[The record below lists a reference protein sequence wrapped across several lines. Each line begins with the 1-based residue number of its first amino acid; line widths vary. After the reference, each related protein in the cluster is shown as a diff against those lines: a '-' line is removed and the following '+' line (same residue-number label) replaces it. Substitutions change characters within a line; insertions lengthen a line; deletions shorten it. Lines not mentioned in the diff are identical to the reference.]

1 MTLMTTTDIAPDT
14 MSAAEMVALTKRH
27 SIFSWSAQA
36 SVNPI
41 PMVRGEGIYFWDA
54 DGKRYIDMNSQLM
67 CVNIGHGDRRVI
79 DAIKRQADELVYA
92 GPGMATAVRARLG
105 KMLAER
111 TPGDL
116 NRFFFTLGGA
126 EANENAI
133 RIARMVTGR
142 QKIMV
147 RYRSYHGATAGAIS
161 LTGDP
166 RRWANEPGVP
176 GVVRFFDPYKYRSH
190 LYRDGDSD
198 AAFVERCLDEVEETI
213 MYEGGH
219 TIAAMFVETVTGTN
233 GLIVPPDGYL
243 QGLREICSRHGILL
257 VCDEVMCG
265 LGRTGRWF
273 ACDHWNV
280 VPDMITMAKGLTS
293 AYLPLGA
300 VAVSD
305 QIAAYFDR
313 NVFYGGLTYNAHPMS
328 LAASEACLQ
337 VMIDDDTM
345 NHVQRVGRT
354 MSDLHAQMKE
364 KHPSVGDVRSIG
376 LFGVLEL
383 VRNRTT
389 KEPMAPFNGS
399 SPEMQRLASTLRENG
414 MYAFVNWNNLF
425 TNPPLCITEEQLHE
439 SFAIIDR
446 ALEITDAAVTG

>member
-1 MTLMTTTDIAPDT
+1 MTIADTVGAMT
-14 MSAAEMVALTKRH
+14 AEEIVSLTKRH
-27 SIFSWSAQA
+27 TIFSWSAQG

-54 DGKRYIDMNSQLM
+54 NGKRYIDMNSQLM
-67 CVNIGHGDRRVI
+67 CVNIGHGNKRVI
-79 DAIKRQADELVYA
+79 EAIKSQAEELAYA

-105 KMLAER
+105 KTLADL

-133 RIARMVTGR
+133 RIAKMVTGR

-190 LYRDGDSD
+190 LYREGDSEEQ
-198 AAFVERCLDEVEETI
+198 FTQRCLDEIEETI

-219 TIAAMFVETVTGTN
+219 TIAAMFIETVTGTN
-233 GLIVPPDGYL
+233 GLIVPPAGYIK
-243 QGLREICSRHGILL
+243 GLREICDRHGILL

-265 LGRTGRWF
+265 LGRTGNWF
-273 ACDHWNV
+273 AVDNWNV
-280 VPDMITMAKGLTS
+280 IPDMITMAKGLTS

-300 VAVSD
+300 VALSD
-305 QIAAYFDR
+305 RIAGYFDK

-328 LAASEACLQ
+328 LAAAEACIQ
-337 VMIDDDTM
+337 VMKDDDTM
-345 NHVQRVGRT
+345 GHTQRMGRVL
-354 MSDLHAQMKE
+354 SSLHAEMKA

-383 VRNRTT
+383 VRNRET
-389 KEPMAPFNGS
+389 KEPMAPFNGT
-399 SPEMQRLASTLRENG
+399 SPEMQKLGAFLREQG
-414 MYAFVNWNNLF
+414 MYAFINWNNLF

-446 ALEITDAAVTG
+446 ALEITDAAVV